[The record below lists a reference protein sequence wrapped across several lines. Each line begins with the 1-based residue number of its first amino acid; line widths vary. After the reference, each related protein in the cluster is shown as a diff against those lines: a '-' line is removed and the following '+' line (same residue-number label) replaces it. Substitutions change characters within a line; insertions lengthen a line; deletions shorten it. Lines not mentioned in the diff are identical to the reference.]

1 MLYLGCPQ
9 WSSTAWKGSLLS
21 SHCKSADMLNEY
33 AHTFNSVEGN
43 TSFYADP
50 SHESLLRWY
59 DAVPNDF
66 KFTFKFHRRFS
77 HELQLTN
84 INSEL
89 NAWLT
94 LFEPIFAK
102 TGQIMLQLP
111 SAFGPDALPLLTN
124 FIAQLPKHLNYGVE
138 VRHPAFFQ
146 KGDAEIRLN
155 QLLIENNI
163 NRISMDTR
171 ALFAV
176 PAETDALIDAQKKK
190 PYLPVHAIATG
201 SNPMLRFVIASLNH
215 EYKSYYQPWLKK
227 IKQWLEEG
235 KSPYVF
241 FHTADN
247 RESPLLARQFCQDL
261 GYNHPVLA
269 PFTGEREA
277 SQSSLF

>member
-1 MLYLGCPQ
+1 
-9 WSSTAWKGSLLS
+9 
-21 SHCKSADMLNEY
+21 MLNEY

-50 SHESLLRWY
+50 SHESLLRWC

-84 INSEL
+84 INNEL

-111 SAFGPDALPLLTN
+111 SAFGPNALPLLTN